1 MAKEKFTRSFPGRS
15 PQEIYEATRRIL
27 DEIASRH
34 SLRHETDAAKFS
46 GTMARMGANGRY
58 QVTGEKL
65 EIELEFGL
73 LVPGP
78 ISKRVADEV
87 NGRLDGLFAG

>member
-1 MAKEKFTRSFPGRS
+1 
-15 PQEIYEATRRIL
+15 
-27 DEIASRH
+27 
-34 SLRHETDAAKFS
+34 
-46 GTMARMGANGRY
+46 MARMGANGRY

-78 ISKRVADEV
+78 IGKRVADEV